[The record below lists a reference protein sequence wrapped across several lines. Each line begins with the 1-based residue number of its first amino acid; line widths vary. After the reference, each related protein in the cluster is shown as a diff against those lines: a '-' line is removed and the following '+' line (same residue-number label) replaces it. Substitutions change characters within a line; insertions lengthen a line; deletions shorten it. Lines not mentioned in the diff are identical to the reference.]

1 MAASAYYADKI
12 SPNQARTPE
21 GFLILLG
28 QTICRSGWQ
37 PYRANEIDRGSGDYS
52 TVQVYRS
59 PSEVLAPAHIAS
71 LQGKP
76 VTMRHP
82 ARFVDSTTASYAGMG
97 HIENVR
103 VGPRDKDGNV
113 TLIADIHIHDVALIE
128 QILSKQLR
136 SISLGYRYDLADG
149 PKDGTYQQRNL
160 TGNHCA
166 IVEAGRAG
174 QSVYI
179 TDALEDNDMDGK
191 KIDRLC
197 ELLEK
202 LIAQRTDSEDA
213 DVIEEVNDDDPGL
226 IERAVMTG
234 NKAQRQGKPLGRGL
248 VPITTGGAEG
258 NFNPTAARDALAYL
272 RRVHPAIEASGD
284 RRAIDA
290 FNNSVKMLK
299 SQARGESFAP
309 AFATDSHSKRRDDA
323 AGFERSASRF
333 HRKPLKVGHVDT
345 EELEHSAAD
354 GEQPELS
361 FEDAVKRARDEAQA
375 KFMPKRR

>member
-1 MAASAYYADKI
+1 MAARAYYADKI

-37 PYRANEIDRGSGDYS
+37 PYRVNEIDRGSGDDS
-52 TVQVYRS
+52 TVEVYRS

-97 HIENVR
+97 HIQNVR

-149 PKDGTYQQRNL
+149 PKEGTYQQKNL

-166 IVEAGRAG
+166 IVESGRAG

-179 TDALEDNDMDGK
+179 TDALEDNDVDGK

-197 ELLEK
+197 ELLER
-202 LIAQRTDSEDA
+202 LLAERQPDDDLESE
-213 DVIEEVNDDDPGL
+213 DDDPGL

-234 NKAQRQGKPLGRGL
+234 SKEQRQGKPLGRGL
-248 VPITTGGAEG
+248 VPITEEGAEG
-258 NFNPTAARDALAYL
+258 NVNPVAARDALTHL
-272 RRVHPAIEASGD
+272 RRLRPWIEANGD
-284 RRAIDA
+284 RQAIDA
-290 FNNSVKMLK
+290 FNRALRTVKA
-299 SQARGESFAP
+299 QAMAAP
-309 AFATDSHSKRRDDA
+309 TAFATDSHSKRRDDA
-323 AGFERSASRF
+323 ATFEKSASRF
-333 HRKPLKVGHVDT
+333 HRKPLRVGHVDT
-345 EELEHSAAD
+345 EEMERSAVD
-354 GEQPELS
+354 SEQPELS

-375 KFMPKRR
+375 KFAPKRR